1 MRDTAVMVQ
10 PCTQWAFPARVS
22 AGGALGIIVAVSVVQ
37 LSSPLVQE
45 TWWKWGSGGFSAATV
60 RLG

>member
-10 PCTQWAFPARVS
+10 SCSQWAFPARVS
-22 AGGALGIIVAVSVVQ
+22 AGGAPGITVAVGVVQ
-37 LSSPLVQE
+37 LSSPGVQE
-45 TWWKWGSGGFSAATV
+45 TWWKWGSSGLSAATI